1 MIRLLFIFSL
11 LFVAGC
17 NEGSSGDSIE
27 YAALGASDVVGVGA
41 TPLTNGYVYLI
52 ADGVE
57 QQRGKDV
64 DLNNLGIPAATV
76 GTIKKVTIEILKRSS
91 TPALITLST
100 GANDIIAGDDP
111 TSFERD
117 LKALLDELRSIAP
130 NSTIAIATVPNLTQV
145 PRFIDDPDPDV
156 TASRLNIFNAAI
168 VRQAKAH
175 NALVVDLYSVQLN
188 DTLVNEVDGFH
199 PSDAGHRAIADQFL
213 SVLAPVIPQL

>member
-1 MIRLLFIFSL
+1 
-11 LFVAGC
+11 
-17 NEGSSGDSIE
+17 
-27 YAALGASDVVGVGA
+27 
-41 TPLTNGYVYLI
+41 LI

-156 TASRLNIFNAAI
+156 TASRLNI
-168 VRQAKAH
+168 
-175 NALVVDLYSVQLN
+175 L
-188 DTLVNEVDGFH
+188 
-199 PSDAGHRAIADQFL
+199 GHGRK
-213 SVLAPVIPQL
+213 